1 MIRSFLLII
10 TGIVLFLFATTKL
23 STEIQTLF
31 SSRIRK
37 FIKFA
42 VERPL
47 YALVT
52 GIGATILFQ
61 SSSATSLFTVGL
73 VSAGLI
79 SFIQSLGII
88 LGADIATTLTVQL
101 LVWKVSSLSPLFMVA
116 GAFIYF
122 SARDSW
128 KARGEC
134 LFYFGLIFFGFWLI
148 GEGAG
153 GLRDHHAIVR
163 FLREFS
169 HPLTGLLVGLLFTL
183 IVHASAIPIATLTIL
198 AQQDLMTIEQALPVV
213 IGANIGT
220 TITAIMG
227 SLVAN
232 VNGKRSAVAHLFFK
246 CAAALVC
253 LMALPLF
260 IDVLEAFTASVP
272 QQIALS
278 HFLLNLLIVILFIGI
293 LRPVARLVERIVPG
307 EDVALPLWPEY
318 LDDRCL
324 TNPLDALACAKAEL
338 QREIMLARRMF
349 SETLL
354 LFHHYD
360 KAKRRDITYLEM
372 IVDNLQAE
380 ITRYLWSISCG
391 QLTQSL
397 SRRLF
402 AYAAIVYDIERMADH
417 ALNIVEISDTKW
429 KRKVAFSRDGE
440 AELAELETLVSQ
452 NLADA
457 ASLMEARDGNLISRV
472 KIRSAEVRFKVRQST
487 SRHLDRFYHRVCT
500 AEAGPLFVDT
510 LINLERLSDHC
521 ENIASYI
528 EDLD

>member
-10 TGIVLFLFATTKL
+10 TGMVLFLFATTKL
-23 STEIQTLF
+23 STEVQTLF
-31 SSRIRK
+31 SGRIRK

-42 VERPL
+42 VKRPI

-52 GIGATILFQ
+52 GIGATVLFQ

-101 LVWKVSSLSPLFMVA
+101 LVWKMSSLSPFFMVA
-116 GAFIYF
+116 GALIYF
-122 SARDSW
+122 MAKDSW

-153 GLRDHHAIVR
+153 GLKDHPTAVR

-169 HPLTGLLVGLLFTL
+169 HPLTGLLVGLLFTV
-183 IVHASAIPIATLTIL
+183 IVQASAIPIATLTIL
-198 AQQDLMTIEQALPVV
+198 SQQELMTIEQALPVV

-232 VNGKRSAVAHLFFK
+232 VNGKRSAVAHVFFK

-253 LMALPLF
+253 LLALPLF
-260 IDVLEAFTASVP
+260 TSLLKAFTSSIP

-278 HFLLNLLIVILFIGI
+278 HFLLNLLIVILFAGI
-293 LRPVARLVERIVPG
+293 LRPVARLVEAIVPG
-307 EDVALPLWPEY
+307 KDEALPLWPEY

-324 TNPLDALACAKAEL
+324 SNPSDALVCTRQEL
-338 QREIMLARRMF
+338 QREIMLAQRMY
-349 SETLL
+349 SESLL
-354 LFHHYD
+354 LFHQYD
-360 KAKRRDITYLEM
+360 KARRQDIAYLEM

-417 ALNIVEISDTKW
+417 ALNLVEICEAKW
-429 KRKVAFSRDGE
+429 KRKVVFSRA
-440 AELAELETLVSQ
+440 AEVELSELEGLVSES
-452 NLADA
+452 LSDA
-457 ASLMEARDGNLISRV
+457 RALLETRDGNLIGRV
-472 KIRSAEVRFKVRQST
+472 KIRSGEVRFKVRQAT